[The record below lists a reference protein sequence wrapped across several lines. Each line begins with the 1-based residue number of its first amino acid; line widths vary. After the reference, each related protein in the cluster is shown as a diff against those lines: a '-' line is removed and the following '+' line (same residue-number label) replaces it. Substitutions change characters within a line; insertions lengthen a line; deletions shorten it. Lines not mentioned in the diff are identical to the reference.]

1 MLKLTTIKA
10 SIVSPLAMA
19 CCTASF
25 LYVQCTCIQLPLRQ
39 KKPASGLKAGNL
51 NQKQVSDI
59 SLEMRHE
66 PRHPGIIPIHALP
79 SYSTIPPIFLK
90 GGFTDKSQESGMLG
104 GGREL
109 ERNGGCIQG
118 KLKYRGREV
127 QVHVM
132 CTRFLQECAF
142 VFCFCLQ
149 KG

>member
-10 SIVSPLAMA
+10 SIVSPLATA
-19 CCTASF
+19 CCTTSF

-39 KKPASGLKAGNL
+39 KKPAPGLKAGNF

-66 PRHPGIIPIHALP
+66 PRHPGIIPMHALP
-79 SYSTIPPIFLK
+79 TYSTIPPFLK
-90 GGFTDKSQESGMLG
+90 VDFIDMSPESGMLG

-109 ERNGGCIQG
+109 GRNVGCIQG
-118 KLKYRGREV
+118 KLMCRGRAD

-142 VFCFCLQ
+142 VFCFFFQ